1 MSRLRMLVCVGL
13 VGLSVVARVEMAFAA
28 GAPPNIV
35 FLFADDQRNDVF
47 GHAGHPIIKT
57 PNLDALAGRGV
68 RFTNAFVSH
77 PICWVSRTTI
87 LSGLTARSFGEKD
100 HPDKAKPETV
110 NVLYTDLLSA
120 AGYRTAHIGK
130 WHAKMPAG
138 YKPEDHFDVYKPI
151 FRNPYFKEQPDG
163 SLRHETQLI
172 GDEAVKFLAEQPKD
186 QPFSINMWF
195 NASHAEDKDHR
206 PGIGHFPW
214 PKVVDGM
221 YDDFEIPAPRLS
233 DPAIYQSQ
241 PQHLKESVNRERYF
255 WRWDTPEKYQLNIRA
270 YYRMISGI
278 DHVVGRVVEA
288 LEKEGFADN
297 TIIVYS
303 ADNGYYMGDRGFAGK
318 WSHYEES
325 LRVPLIIYDPR
336 QPYSTRGR
344 VEEVMAMNL
353 DFPPTFLDWAGVKIP
368 RRYQGR
374 SLKEVV
380 RGNVPKDWRKDFY
393 CEHITL
399 APNITWEGVR
409 GERYVYARYFDQEP
423 AYEFLHD
430 LESDPDQLRNLVTE
444 SGYSETLVKMRERCD
459 ELVEIYGGPLGPIEE
474 RPTTVR
480 PKWTGEEEAKKSAAA
495 PVATT
500 TTGGQVGSA
509 FNGKWVAELQTQRGP
524 QKSSFTFNE
533 DNGTLTGVITIQ
545 GGSETTIEDGKV
557 EGANI
562 SFQQFAK
569 NQDNNFK
576 LAYNG
581 VLKDGAIEFT
591 RTTSIGKLNNGI
603 LEFTSGQGN
612 RTKYFTATRVPGGPF
627 DGTWVT
633 EFQNPQGI
641 RIWTFTFKEENGNLT
656 GVITMPNDST
666 AQLHDGKVDGA
677 SISFQQTL
685 EARGFDLKYTG
696 ILKDDAIEFTRV
708 LPNGTQ
714 QFTAKRDEI
723 GANRAG
729 AQRQGNANRA
739 PAQAKAPRRSI
750 PANTNTPPNIVLII
764 SDDQAWSD
772 YSFMGHSAIET
783 PSLDKLAAQS
793 LTFTRG
799 YVPDSLCRPSL
810 TTIIT
815 GMYPHQTNIV
825 GNDPPVPP
833 QLGAIRA
840 REARGHAAYLKVRN
854 EYLAQMDHLP
864 ALPRLLAQEG
874 YVSHQSGKWWE
885 GHYSRA
891 GFTHGMT
898 HGDRTRGG
906 RAGDGGLLIG
916 RERQPNVV
924 GAGDAAILKF
934 LANGDRPERIA
945 GSMEPIYD
953 FIDQAQEANKP
964 FFVWYA
970 PLLPHTPHTPPQRLL
985 DKYIAKTES
994 IRLARYWAMC
1004 ERFDETVGQ
1013 LVDHID
1019 QRGLGENTI
1028 VLYVA
1033 DNGWIQPPDRG
1044 GYGPRS
1050 KREPH
1055 EGGIRTPIMVRWR
1068 GKVAPRTDT
1077 QNLASSIDLAPT
1089 ILKASGLPVPAAMTG
1104 VDLLDQNAVDQREEI
1119 FGEIFEHDIVDAH
1132 RPLESLR
1139 FRWVIQGDWKLIAP
1153 NAPREPEAI
1162 VELYNLKSDPH
1173 ELNNL
1178 ADQHPKRVAQLMDK
1192 LDGWLKVGG

>member
-87 LSGLTARSFGEKD
+87 LSGMTARSFGEKD
-100 HPDKAKPETV
+100 RPDRAKPEAV
-110 NVLYTDLLSA
+110 NELYTDLLSK

-151 FRNPYFKEQPDG
+151 FRNPYFKKQPDG
-163 SLRHETQLI
+163 TLRHETQLI
-172 GDEAVKFLAEQPKD
+172 GDEAIRFLAEQKKD
-186 QPFSINMWF
+186 QPFAINLWF

-206 PGIGHFPW
+206 PGVGHFPW

-221 YDDFEIPAPRLS
+221 YDDIEIPAPRLS

-278 DHVVGRVVEA
+278 DHVVGRVVGA

-318 WSHYEES
+318 WSHYEQS
-325 LRVPLIIYDPR
+325 LRVPLIVYDPR
-336 QPYSTRGR
+336 QPAATRGR
-344 VEEVMAMNL
+344 VEAAMGMNL
-353 DFPPTFLDWAGVKIP
+353 DFPSTFLDWAGVEIP

-380 RGNVPKDWRKDFY
+380 RGNVPQDWRKDFY
-393 CEHITL
+393 CEHVTL
-399 APNITWEGVR
+399 APFITWEGVR
-409 GERYVYARYFDQEP
+409 GERYMYARYFDQDP
-423 AYEFLHD
+423 DYEFLHD
-430 LESDPDQLRNLVTE
+430 LKNDPDQLKNLATE
-444 SGYSETLVKMRERCD
+444 SGYSDVLVKMRQRCD
-459 ELVEIYGGPLGPIEE
+459 ELVAMYGGPLGPIED
-474 RPTTVR
+474 RPSTVR
-480 PKWTGEEEAKKSAAA
+480 AKWTEPGAATVTTQSGSSRQVTA
-495 PVATT
+495 PL
-500 TTGGQVGSA
+500 TGGQDAQSFSGRWIAEIQSA
-509 FNGKWVAELQTQRGP
+509 RGLRKW
-524 QKSSFTFNE
+524 TFNLKE
-533 DNGTLTGVITIQ
+533 SDGTVTGNIAMPNG
-545 GGSETTIEDGKV
+545 S
-557 EGANI
+557 
-562 SFQQFAK
+562 
-569 NQDNNFK
+569 
-576 LAYNG
+576 
-581 VLKDGAIEFT
+581 
-591 RTTSIGKLNNGI
+591 
-603 LEFTSGQGN
+603 
-612 RTKYFTATRVPGGPF
+612 TATFHDAKIEGDTVS
-627 DGTWVT
+627 
-633 EFQNPQGI
+633 
-641 RIWTFTFKEENGNLT
+641 FK
-656 GVITMPNDST
+656 
-666 AQLHDGKVDGA
+666 
-677 SISFQQTL
+677 QTL
-685 EARGFDLKYTG
+685 SAQGFDLKYTG

-714 QFTAKRDEI
+714 QFTAKRGEI
-723 GANRAG
+723 GVNRAG

-840 REARGHAAYLKVRN
+840 REARGHPAYLKVRN

>member
-13 VGLSVVARVEMAFAA
+13 VGLSVVGHAGLAA
-28 GAPPNIV
+28 ADTPPNIV

-57 PNLDALAGRGV
+57 PNLDALASRGV

-87 LSGLTARSFGEKD
+87 LSGMTARSFGEKD
-100 HPDKAKPETV
+100 RPDRAKPEAV
-110 NVLYTDLLSA
+110 NELYTDLLSK

-130 WHAKMPAG
+130 WHAKMPGG

-151 FRNPYFKEQPDG
+151 FRNPYFKKQPDG
-163 SLRHETQLI
+163 TLRHETQLI
-172 GDEAVKFLAEQPKD
+172 GDEAIRFLAEQKKD
-186 QPFSINMWF
+186 QPFAINLWF

-206 PGIGHFPW
+206 PGVGHFPW

-221 YDDFEIPAPRLS
+221 YDDIEVPAPRLS
-233 DPAIYQSQ
+233 DPAIYESQ
-241 PQHLKESVNRERYF
+241 PQHLKHSVNRERFF

-288 LEKEGFADN
+288 LEREGFADN

-318 WSHYEES
+318 WSHYEQS
-325 LRVPLIIYDPR
+325 LRVPLIVYDPR
-336 QPYSTRGR
+336 QPAATRGR
-344 VEEVMAMNL
+344 VEAAMGMNL
-353 DFPPTFLDWAGVKIP
+353 DFPSTFLDWAGVEIP

-393 CEHITL
+393 CEHVTL
-399 APNITWEGVR
+399 APFITWEGVR
-409 GERYVYARYFDQEP
+409 GERYMYARYFDQDP
-423 AYEFLHD
+423 DYEFLHD
-430 LESDPDQLRNLVTE
+430 LKNDPDQLKNLATE
-444 SGYSETLVKMRERCD
+444 SGYSDVLVKMRQRCD
-459 ELVEIYGGPLGPIEE
+459 ELVAMYGGPLGPIED
-474 RPTTVR
+474 RPSTVR
-480 PKWTGEEEAKKSAAA
+480 AKWTEPGAATVTTQSGSSRQVSGEAGKKDATKPTAPSRSDAARPLGKQNA
-495 PVATT
+495 AT
-500 TTGGQVGSA
+500 
-509 FNGKWVAELQTQRGP
+509 
-524 QKSSFTFNE
+524 
-533 DNGTLTGVITIQ
+533 
-545 GGSETTIEDGKV
+545 
-557 EGANI
+557 
-562 SFQQFAK
+562 
-569 NQDNNFK
+569 
-576 LAYNG
+576 
-581 VLKDGAIEFT
+581 
-591 RTTSIGKLNNGI
+591 
-603 LEFTSGQGN
+603 
-612 RTKYFTATRVPGGPF
+612 
-627 DGTWVT
+627 
-633 EFQNPQGI
+633 
-641 RIWTFTFKEENGNLT
+641 
-656 GVITMPNDST
+656 
-666 AQLHDGKVDGA
+666 
-677 SISFQQTL
+677 
-685 EARGFDLKYTG
+685 
-696 ILKDDAIEFTRV
+696 
-708 LPNGTQ
+708 
-714 QFTAKRDEI
+714 
-723 GANRAG
+723 
-729 AQRQGNANRA
+729 
-739 PAQAKAPRRSI
+739 
-750 PANTNTPPNIVLII
+750 PNIVLII

-772 YSFMGHSAIET
+772 YSFMGHNAIQT
-783 PSLDKLAAQS
+783 PHLDRLASQS

-833 QLGAIRA
+833 QLGAITA
-840 REARGHAAYLKVRN
+840 REARGTPAYLKVRDD
-854 EYLAQMDHLP
+854 YLAQIDDLP
-864 ALPRLLAQEG
+864 ALPRLLAQKG

-906 RAGDGGLLIG
+906 RAGDQGLIIG
-916 RERQPNVV
+916 RARQANVV
-924 GAGDAAILKF
+924 GTSDAAILRF
-934 LANGDRPERIA
+934 FGTSYRPVKDAEPDA
-945 GSMEPIYD
+945 GSMEPIFE

-985 DKYIAKTES
+985 DKYIPKTES

-1033 DNGWIQPPDRG
+1033 DNGWIQRPDLR

-1068 GKVAPRTDT
+1068 GKVTPRTDT

-1089 ILKASGLPVPAAMTG
+1089 ILKASGSPVPAEMTG
-1104 VDLLDQNAVDQREEI
+1104 VNLLDQAAVKKRDTI

-1178 ADQHPKRVAQLMDK
+1178 ADQHPERVAQLMDK